1 MLRKSH
7 EGTCAGVA
15 RRGRPRGPGGH
26 GGRLLILAAA
36 VLWGTTGTALAFAPP
51 VAEPAAVGA
60 ARIAVGGLA
69 LLALAA
75 LRGELRAGG
84 VRWPRLATTTA
95 TLGVAAYQP
104 FFFAGVA
111 KTGVALGTILAIG
124 SAPVWTGVI
133 GLLFLGEKP
142 TVRWGI
148 ATALAVSGCALLLG
162 AGGGVSVDA
171 AGVLLALSAGACYA
185 AYATASKR
193 LLTEGL
199 PHVAVMAVVFS
210 AGAVLLCPLL
220 AASDLGWLAEPRGAV
235 VALWLGLVATALAY
249 ATFARG
255 LAVVPVTS
263 AATLSLAEP
272 LTAGLLGVLVLG
284 EELAVAALLGAGLM
298 LSGLGIASVGREAPP
313 NGRREPGQAASSA
326 PGRE

>member
-1 MLRKSH
+1 MLREPH
-7 EGTCAGVA
+7 EGTHAGVA
-15 RRGRPRGPGGH
+15 RRGR
-26 GGRLLILAAA
+26 LLVLAAA

-51 VAEPAAVGA
+51 GAEPAGVGA
-60 ARIAVGGLA
+60 VRIAVGGLA
-69 LLALAA
+69 MLVVAA
-75 LRGELRAGG
+75 LRGEFRAGG
-84 VRWPRLATTTA
+84 VRWPPMATA
-95 TLGVAAYQP
+95 VAAIGVAAYQP
-104 FFFAGVA
+104 LFFGGVA
-111 KTGVALGTILAIG
+111 KTGVALGTIVAIG
-124 SAPVWTGVI
+124 SAPVWTGAI

-142 TVRWGI
+142 SARWGI

-162 AGGGVSVDA
+162 AGGGVSIDA

-220 AASDLGWLAEPRGAV
+220 AASDLGWLAEPRGAA
-235 VALWLGLVATALAY
+235 VALELGLVATALAY
-249 ATFARG
+249 VLFARG

-284 EELAVAALLGAGLM
+284 ERLGVAALLGAVLM
-298 LSGLGIASVGREAPP
+298 LGGLALASVGREAPK
-313 NGRREPGQAASSA
+313 NGRQEPG
-326 PGRE
+326 